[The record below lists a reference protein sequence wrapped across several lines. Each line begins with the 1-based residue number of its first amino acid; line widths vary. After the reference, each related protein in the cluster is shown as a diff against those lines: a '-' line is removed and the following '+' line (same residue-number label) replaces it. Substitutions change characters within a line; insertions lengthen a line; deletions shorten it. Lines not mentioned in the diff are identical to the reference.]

1 MESVKNTDVQ
11 SNHTNLIGWW
21 LYAKRFVHEEEE
33 HVDAY
38 IAENAISLY
47 NLTFLMENFYR
58 LSCTPLSSLRF
69 QMFPIWIMDAG

>member
-11 SNHTNLIGWW
+11 SNHTILIGWW

-38 IAENAISLY
+38 MAENAISLY
-47 NLTFLMENFYR
+47 NPTFLMEKLYR
-58 LSCTPLSSLRF
+58 LSCTHPIHPFIFKLLQSLLF
-69 QMFPIWIMDAG
+69 E